1 MVYAPPFVFS
11 AIRKVLVSASS
22 VMLMTDLCDLFLD
35 YSKPF
40 NLFEFTLNVN
50 ILKCLYENLSLF
62 S

>member
-1 MVYAPPFVFS
+1 M
-11 AIRKVLVSASS
+11 VLVSASS

-40 NLFEFTLNVN
+40 NLLEFPLNVN